1 MPSARQTRDSNAG
14 AKLKQMRRI
23 AAFLALS
30 GMAAV
35 RLCAGPG
42 VSYTGNFVADDDQR
56 EVFFTLSAPS
66 SVALRTFSYAGG
78 VNAAGTTIPAGG
90 FDPTVSVFDSGGR
103 LIAYNRDGG
112 CGNVA
117 ADAVTSF
124 CWDSFLQVSL
134 PAGNYT
140 AVLTQSENLP
150 NGPTLADSFAY
161 NPSLCVAALVCP
173 TTDANGNFTAAP
185 AGGAPG
191 FWDFFPSQRTSFYAL
206 DIVGASASAIPTIT
220 SSAVLPSATVSLPYL
235 FTFTATYESGAV
247 LTWSV
252 AAGSSLPGG
261 LTLNAATGVLSG
273 VPTSAGGFIFTIQ
286 VTDGVQAVT
295 QNAVLNISAVTPP
308 VTPVPPVVPASP
320 VVITGNLSLGDV
332 AVGAPI
338 AASYKAS
345 GGAQPYT
352 FVISGAPGLT
362 VDSSGNVRGSVS
374 QAGTFN
380 PVLTATDS
388 ATNSASLH
396 LSLAVLGVTGSFPAG
411 TTTSRYSGSATGV
424 GGVPPY
430 SYLASGVPKGLNF
443 SGSALTGQPVY
454 PGTFMIGVQ
463 VTDSNGVTV
472 AENFTFTI
480 TGPAPSVL
488 TISTISLP
496 NGFAGQPYSESL
508 AASGGSPGYTWSRT
522 GQQIPAGL
530 SLNSAGTVAGTPTAA
545 GSYTLGVQVT
555 DTSGG
560 QVLGTVSLNIE
571 PAPLQITTGAIFP
584 AGQAGVNYPSQ
595 IATATGG
602 TPPYTFGITGSL
614 PAGLML
620 SNGQIVGMPS
630 ATGTFAFTLTATDS
644 ASPPLTASLGV
655 SGSIHPNAPDLSLS
669 AAAASFSLSP
679 GAIGPPTP
687 ATISVSSTDVTQT
700 LSFSTSSSV
709 PWLTVGGSA
718 ITPGSITVGPNTTA
732 LALTPNQ
739 SPYFG
744 TVTVTCT
751 SQACSGNSQTIAV
764 SLAVAAAPPQLSLGS
779 PILSFTALTSNL
791 QSSSTALAIVNSGGG
806 ALAIQSVSAADSF
819 ISVGAFPATVAP
831 GPGGS
836 VTISVNPLGL
846 TPGYYLSSVTVVS
859 SAGTASVPVTL
870 LISASALLTLGPAGT
885 QFSLPQGGAL
895 GNAAGSFL
903 VGVSSGGVSFNA
915 AVLPGAPWLSGGG
928 SGTASPASPGAVN
941 FSLDQTAVAAL
952 AAGAYYG
959 TIRVSGSGVANS
971 PQDYQVVLNVSP
983 AASQIIPNPQPA
995 GLLFI
1000 GSGAAL
1006 PPQTIQLFASSKT
1019 ALEFQAAASTTD
1031 GGGWL
1036 SIGTMTGAASA
1047 SSPASVKVTAN
1058 PAGLAPGVYRGG
1070 VSFAFSTAVRTV
1082 NVTLIVEAPATAAST
1097 PASSG
1102 ANPAPRDT
1110 TSCTGAQL
1118 VPTQTG
1124 LVSNFSSPV
1133 SWPTPLGITLVDTC
1147 GNPIGDAQVV
1157 ATFSNGDP
1165 PLALGVVD
1173 TANGLY
1179 SGTWTPRNT
1188 SSQVT
1193 ILARASAPG
1202 FSTASTVQIPGQ
1214 VAPNTAPV
1222 LAPNGTSDIFH
1233 PQVGAGLGPGNIVQ
1247 IYGSGLAAQISSP
1260 TVLPL
1265 PTQING
1271 TLVVI
1276 GGQQAPLY
1284 YVSPGQIN
1292 AQIPFELTAGN
1303 QYEVIVSAN
1312 GALTTPQ
1319 PIQLT
1324 DAVPAILEF
1333 ASGGV
1338 VAEHQDGTLI
1348 SDSSPAAPGEYVTI
1362 YLTGLGATD
1371 ISVPSGTASPSNPPA
1386 NVLDT
1391 PVLTVNG
1398 TQIPVLF
1405 AGLTPTLVG
1414 LYQIN
1419 FQIPQT
1425 FITGEYTLLISQNG
1439 TVSNQTILSVQ
1450 Q

>member
-1 MPSARQTRDSNAG
+1 
-14 AKLKQMRRI
+14 MRRV
-23 AAFLALS
+23 AAFLVFF
-30 GMAAV
+30 GMATV
-35 RLCAGPG
+35 RLCAAPG
-42 VSYTGNFVADDDQR
+42 VSFAGNFVADDDER
-56 EVFFTLSAPS
+56 EFSFTLSAPG
-66 SVALRTFSYAGG
+66 SVTLRTFSYAGG

-90 FDPTVSVFDSGGR
+90 FDPTVSVFDSGGS

-173 TTDANGNFTAAP
+173 TDAPGNFTAAP
-185 AGGAPG
+185 GNAAPG

-206 DIVGASASAIPTIT
+206 DILGASASAIPTIT
-220 SSAVLPSATVSLPYL
+220 SSAVLPPATVSQAYQ
-235 FTFTATYESGAV
+235 FTFTATYGSGAA

-252 AAGSSLPGG
+252 APGSSLPGG
-261 LTLNAATGVLSG
+261 LALNAATGVLSG
-273 VPTSAGGFIFTIQ
+273 VPTTTGGFSFTIQ
-286 VTDGVQAVT
+286 VTDGVQPVT
-295 QNAVLNISAVTPP
+295 QNVLLDISRAAT
-308 VTPVPPVVPASP
+308 VPPIVPVSP

-332 AVGAPI
+332 AVGASV
-338 AASYKAS
+338 AASYNAS
-345 GGAQPYT
+345 GGVQPYT
-352 FVISGAPGLT
+352 FLISGAPGLT
-362 VDSSGNVRGSVS
+362 VDSSGNVRGSAS

-388 ATNSASLH
+388 ANNSASLQ
-396 LSLAVLGVTGSFPAG
+396 LSFTVLGLTGSFPAG
-411 TTTSRYSGSATGV
+411 TTTSRYSGSASGV

-430 SYLASGVPKGLNF
+430 SYSASGIPQGLNF
-443 SGSALTGQPVY
+443 SGGTLSGQPAY
-454 PGTFMIGVQ
+454 PGTFTIGVQ
-463 VTDSNGVTV
+463 VTDSNAVTV
-472 AENFTFTI
+472 AGNFSFTI
-480 TGPAPSVL
+480 TGPAPAVL
-488 TISTISLP
+488 TISTMSLP
-496 NGFAGQPYSESL
+496 NGFVGQPYSESL
-508 AASGGSPGYTWSRT
+508 DASGGSPGYTWSRT
-522 GQQIPAGL
+522 GQQMPAGL
-530 SLNSAGTVAGTPTAA
+530 SINRAGTVAGTPTAA
-545 GSYTLGVQVT
+545 GSYSIGVQVA

-560 QVLGTVSLNIE
+560 QAIGAVSINIE

-584 AGQAGVNYPSQ
+584 IGQAGVNYPAQ
-595 IATATGG
+595 ILTATGG
-602 TPPYTFGITGSL
+602 TPPYTFSITGSL
-614 PAGLML
+614 PAGLAL
-620 SNGQIVGMPS
+620 SNGEIGGTPS
-630 ATGTFAFTLTATDS
+630 TTGRFAFTLMVTDS
-644 ASPPLTASLGV
+644 AATPLTASLGV
-655 SGSIHPNAPDLSLS
+655 SGSINPNSADLSLS
-669 AAAASFSLSP
+669 AATASFSLAP
-679 GAIGPPTP
+679 GASGPPTP
-687 ATISVSSTDVTQT
+687 ATITVSSTDVTQT
-700 LSFSTSSSV
+700 LSFTTSSSV
-709 PWLTVGGSA
+709 PWTTVGGSA
-718 ITPGSITVGPNTTA
+718 STPGSITVAANAAA
-732 LALTPNQ
+732 LALSPDQ

-751 SQACSGNSQTIAV
+751 PQACSGKQQAIAV
-764 SLAVAAAPPQLSLGS
+764 TLVVTPPPPELSLGS
-779 PILSFTALTSNL
+779 PLLSFVALASNP
-791 QSSSTALAIVNSGGG
+791 QSSSTALAIVNAGGG
-806 ALAIQSVSAADSF
+806 SLAIQSVTAADSW

-836 VTISVNPLGL
+836 VTITANPLGL
-846 TPGYYLSSVTVVS
+846 NPGYYFSSVTVVS

-895 GNAAGSFL
+895 GNASGSFL
-903 VGVSSGGVSFNA
+903 VGVSSGSVSFNA
-915 AVLPGAPWLSGGG
+915 VVLPGAPWLSGGG
-928 SGTASPASPGAVN
+928 SGMASSASPGTVT
-941 FSLDQTAVAAL
+941 FSIDQTAVAAL

-959 TIRVSGSGVANS
+959 TIRVSGSGVTGS
-971 PQDYQVVLNVSP
+971 LQDFQVVLNIG
-983 AASQIIPNPQPA
+983 AAGSQIIPNPQLA
-995 GLLFI
+995 GLIFI

-1006 PPQTIQLFASSKT
+1006 PPQAIQLFASSRN
-1019 ALEFQAAASTTD
+1019 AIEFQAAASTAD

-1036 SIGTMTGAASA
+1036 SIAPATGSASA
-1047 SSPASVKVTAN
+1047 GSPASVMVTAN

-1070 VSFAFSTAVRTV
+1070 VSFAFTTAVRTV
-1082 NVTLIVEAPATAAST
+1082 NVTLIVEAPAKVAST

-1110 TSCTGAQL
+1110 TTCTGAQL

-1133 SWPTPLGITLVDTC
+1133 SWPTPLSITLVDTC

-1157 ATFSNGDP
+1157 ATFTNGDP
-1165 PLALGVVD
+1165 PLALAVVD
-1173 TANGLY
+1173 APNGLY

-1202 FSTASTVQIPGQ
+1202 FPASATVQIPGQ

-1222 LAPNGTSDIFH
+1222 LAPNGTLDIFH

-1247 IYGSGLAAQISSP
+1247 IYGSGLAAQTSSP

-1265 PTQING
+1265 PTLING
-1271 TLVVI
+1271 TIVVI
-1276 GGQQAPLY
+1276 GGIQAPLY
-1284 YVSPGQIN
+1284 YVSATQIN

-1324 DAVPAILEF
+1324 DAVPSIF
-1333 ASGGV
+1333 QFNSGAV
-1338 VAEHQDGTLI
+1338 VAEHQDGTLV
-1348 SDSSPAAPGEYVTI
+1348 SDSSPAAPGEYVAI
-1362 YLTGLGATD
+1362 YLTGLGATN
-1371 ISVPSGTASPSNPPA
+1371 IPVPSGTASPSSPLA
-1386 NVLDT
+1386 TVLDT
-1391 PVLTVNG
+1391 PVLTLNG
-1398 TQIPVLF
+1398 TRIPTLF

-1425 FITGEYTLLISQNG
+1425 LATGEYQLLISQSG